1 MGRADCI
8 GQNRRMAGYIFD
20 MRICGRMVWPGL
32 ALLVLALMPLRADPA
47 DVPGAHDHPLF
58 SRQPGFVITD
68 YDEDNPA
75 EFDFSVARPLPID
88 ANHIVPVHVK
98 GHRYVIRYEVANP
111 ASAPTLLQTQQYYE
125 KLATAAGFLTEKTG
139 AVGDVTETFYRAGT
153 KNGRD
158 VWMRLEPAGAFYT
171 LTVVDSKSAPPPPS
185 VGAPKDASKT
195 AVAAATTNA
204 APVAPPTASAS
215 TEDALYNALMKD
227 GRVILPVTFLPGKS
241 DLTPDSQ
248 PVIDRVAAI
257 LKAHPEMLIRIEG
270 YTDNTGDADFNV
282 SLSADRAIAV
292 RSMLVAAHIPK
303 SRMVS
308 VGHGGIKPVADNSTA
323 DGREKNR
330 RIELVVRQEAVPSHA
345 PAPNGQN
352 YYPPSAGSTP

>member
-8 GQNRRMAGYIFD
+8 GQNRHRAGYIFG
-20 MRICGRMVWPGL
+20 MRVCEKMAGPGL
-32 ALLVLALMPLRADPA
+32 MTLALALMPLHSDPA

-68 YDEDNPA
+68 YDEDNPS

-98 GHRYVIRYEVANP
+98 GHRYVIRYEATNP
-111 ASAPTLLQTQQYYE
+111 VSTPTLLQTQQYYE
-125 KLATAAGFLTEKTG
+125 KLAASSGFLTEKTG
-139 AVGDVTETFYRAGT
+139 AVGDVTETFYRART

-171 LTVVDSKSAPPPPS
+171 LTVMDSKSAPPPPV
-185 VGAPKDASKT
+185 VGAPKEVPKTGTDAIVMPPKP
-195 AVAAATTNA
+195 
-204 APVAPPTASAS
+204 PVTSAS
-215 TEDALYNALMKD
+215 TEDDFYTALMKD
-227 GRVILPVTFLPGKS
+227 GRVILPVTFQPGKS
-241 DLTPDSQ
+241 DLTSESQ

-257 LKAHPEMLIRIEG
+257 LKSHPEMLIRIEG
-270 YTDNTGDADFNV
+270 YTDNTGGPDFNV

-308 VGHGGIKPVADNSTA
+308 VGHGGIKPVADNSTV

-330 RIELVVRQEAVPSHA
+330 RIELVVRQEAVPSRG

-352 YYPPSAGSTP
+352 YYPPPAGSTP